1 MKPYNKVLMAECVR
15 VLPSSLTPSNTA
27 TDTTAETTS
36 DATTYTIISVKA
48 LSVVLGVAIAIIIL
62 SSLLPLCMI
71 YRRRWKLRKALKS
84 EVRLLISDKNKI
96 Q

>member
-15 VLPSSLTPSNTA
+15 VLPSSLTPSNTT

-48 LSVVLGVAIAIIIL
+48 LSVVLGVAIVIITLSIL
-62 SSLLPLCMI
+62 LLICVVCQRRKLCVQ
-71 YRRRWKLRKALKS
+71 KALKP
-84 EVRLLISDKNKI
+84 EVRLLLVL
-96 Q
+96 